1 MPFILAVLAIVAA
14 VLLAQYLRTSKA
26 PLLKAVRGAG
36 GGPGDPRIAAAA
48 MMYAVAGDQAPV
60 SKEQEQMILGLLV
73 KRMGASGAAAEHGL
87 KLARRAAS
95 LEGDLTSRLH
105 QLKDPIVAQC
115 SAAEKRELIDMLR
128 LVAGVQAERLGPVRD
143 GIGRLSATILDD

>member
-1 MPFILAVLAIVAA
+1 MPLILALAVVLAS
-14 VLLAQYLRTSKA
+14 VLLFQYLRTSRG
-26 PLLKAVRGAG
+26 PLLNAVRGAG

-48 MMYAVAGDQAPV
+48 MMYAVAGDEAAV
-60 SKEQEQMILGLLV
+60 SKDQEQMILGLLV
-73 KRMGASGAAAEHGL
+73 KRMGASGAAAEHCL

-105 QLKDPIVAQC
+105 QLKDPIEAQC

-128 LVAGVQAERLGPVRD
+128 LVAGNKAERLGPVRD
-143 GIGRLSATILDD
+143 GIGRLSATILDK